1 MPTELTP
8 RGAAVLEVVV
18 RHFIA
23 TGQPVG
29 SGTVASDIQEAVS
42 SATVRN
48 AMADLER
55 RGYLEQPHTSA
66 GRQPTARGYVAYVK
80 HLMEHGRLHSV
91 DESSIRARLDS
102 ERPELD
108 ALLQRACSM
117 LSEMTH
123 QVGVVLTPLPAE
135 SDIRHI
141 DLVRMGADRVSVV
154 FVTGG
159 GMVHTRTVGFDETLG
174 DGDLEAAAKYL
185 LRRFGGLTLRQLR
198 ERTGSASP
206 EAPSGPAALALRL
219 VRRSLGD
226 GINKASVL
234 VEGTFHLLDTPDLA
248 ERATLPSILAAFEE
262 RTQLSR
268 LLTECGAT
276 AGPRVLIGRDGLPEA
291 LGGCA
296 LVAASYHSGD
306 RPLGALG
313 ILGPARMEYHR
324 TIPMVD
330 TMARVTSDMVTRLC
344 A

>member
-1 MPTELTP
+1 MSTELTP

-29 SGTVASDIQEAVS
+29 SATVASDIQEAVS

-66 GRQPTARGYVAYVK
+66 GRQPTARGYIAYVE
-80 HLMEHGRLHSV
+80 HLMEYGRLHSV
-91 DESSIRARLDS
+91 DESSIRAGLDS
-102 ERPELD
+102 VRLELD

-135 SDIRHI
+135 FDIRHI

-159 GMVHTRTVGFDETLG
+159 GMVHTRTIGLEEALD
-174 DGDLEAAAKYL
+174 DGDLQAAADYL

-198 ERTGSASP
+198 ECTESAEP
-206 EAPSGPAALALRL
+206 ESPSGSAALALRL

-226 GINKASVL
+226 AINEASVL

-276 AGPRVLIGRDGLPEA
+276 AGPSVLIGRAGLPEA
-291 LGGCA
+291 LRGCA
-296 LVAASYHSGD
+296 LVAASYHSGS